1 MKEAAGE
8 ANLTVVAIILIAVVV
23 AVATPL
29 INRLMSSSAAKSC
42 CTDSGGVWNGG
53 HCEAPA
59 NDTTGQYDAAAG
71 LQCCNDANGNNCA
84 AAFPDGGGGA

>member
-29 INRLMSSSAAKSC
+29 VNSLMTNSAKRSC
-42 CTDSGGVWNGG
+42 CTDSGGVWKSSKCTQATGSSDFDSNGYKS
-53 HCEAPA
+53 CV
-59 NDTTGQYDAAAG
+59 TAAG
-71 LQCCNDANGNNCA
+71 KSS
-84 AAFPDGGGGA
+84 

>member
-29 INRLMSSSAAKSC
+29 VNSLMTNARKRSC
-42 CTDSGGVWNGG
+42 CTDSGGVWSGSSCTSSSNQ
-53 HCEAPA
+53 
-59 NDTTGQYDAAAG
+59 T
-71 LQCCNDANGNNCA
+71 DANTWDESGYNECIGDKKSN
-84 AAFPDGGGGA
+84 